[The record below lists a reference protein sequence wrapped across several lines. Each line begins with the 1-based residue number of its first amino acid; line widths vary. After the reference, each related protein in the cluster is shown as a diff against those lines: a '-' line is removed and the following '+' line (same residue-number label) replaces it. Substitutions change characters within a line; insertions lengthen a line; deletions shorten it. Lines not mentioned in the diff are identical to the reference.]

1 MTITVLIADDQALVR
16 GGLRLIVNTQD
27 DMQVVGEAS
36 DGREAIELARRLRPD
51 VVLMDIR
58 MPHLDG
64 LEATRQLSSD
74 QALAATRLLIL
85 TTFDLDAYVYEALR
99 AGASGFLLKDAP
111 PEQLVD
117 AIRIVA
123 RGDALLAPSITRRLI
138 ERFLRQPPLAPAG
151 SKPLDQL
158 TTRERE
164 VLELIAHGLSNS
176 EIAVRLY
183 LTEAT
188 VKTHVAHIY
197 RKLGLRDRAQ
207 AVVYAHEAGV
217 AGTPADNEQ
226 ETPSSL
232 ESN

>member
-1 MTITVLIADDQALVR
+1 MTITVLLADDQALVR

-36 DGREAIELARRLRPD
+36 DGREAIELARRLQPD

-64 LEATRQLSSD
+64 LEATRHLSSD
-74 QALAATRLLIL
+74 QTLAATRLLIL

-138 ERFLRQPPLAPAG
+138 ERFLRQPPLAPPG

-164 VLELIAHGLSNS
+164 VLQLIAYGLSNS

-197 RKLGLRDRAQ
+197 RKLDLRDRAQ
-207 AVVYAHEAGV
+207 AVVYAHEAGL
-217 AGTPADNEQ
+217 AGTPADN
-226 ETPSSL
+226 
-232 ESN
+232 

>member
-1 MTITVLIADDQALVR
+1 MTISVLIADDQALVR

-36 DGREAIELARRLRPD
+36 DGQQAIELARRLRPD

-74 QALAATRLLIL
+74 QTLAASRLLIL

-138 ERFLRQPPLAPAG
+138 ERFLRQPVLAAPG

-158 TTRERE
+158 TARERE

-207 AVVYAHEAGV
+207 AVVYAHEAGL
-217 AGTPADNEQ
+217 AGTPADN
-226 ETPSSL
+226 
-232 ESN
+232 